1 MLESGG
7 EAGEDLVMF
16 HVKLLR
22 KLKKSVTIEKWEKGL
37 TRLDAN
43 LERRYICR
51 RIFSLR
57 FTIVLYKHPFLEQ

>member
-37 TRLDAN
+37 TRSDTN
-43 LERRYICR
+43 LKRGCKRN
-51 RIFSLR
+51 FTLR
-57 FTIVLYKHPFLEQ
+57 FTIVLFKHPFLEQ

>member
-1 MLESGG
+1 LLFINSIPDQEMLESGG
-7 EAGEDLVMF
+7 EAGEDLIMF

-43 LERRYICR
+43 L
-51 RIFSLR
+51 
-57 FTIVLYKHPFLEQ
+57 